1 MGNQPTPT
9 RTAIAALR
17 APQGYSPPTLGM
29 PPEQNAE
36 VDEEAGRPIN
46 EAGEDHHQ
54 VMRNPDGSMVMLLSP
69 NNPYHKAQL
78 EHEGA
83 AAPPQDS
90 GSESPPAVNQ
100 RLILEQFH
108 GPLQLERM
116 ARVVRLLALFDM
128 AFSLMHAMAD
138 LWPAAVAASVMS
150 YSGYLGARLFRR
162 DLTRVYLVYLT
173 LFALSR
179 VAFALQYLVVPLPAT
194 APASLP
200 VYLSLTAMV
209 QLVIAHFVWRFYTL
223 LPNTIEQ
230 ARFVHYVAEQHAMIM
245 HQQRHP

>member
-1 MGNQPTPT
+1 
-9 RTAIAALR
+9 
-17 APQGYSPPTLGM
+17 M
-29 PPEQNAE
+29 PPPQNEE
-36 VDEEAGRPIN
+36 VDEEAGV
-46 EAGEDHHQ
+46 AGEEDHQ
-54 VMRNPDGSMVMLLSP
+54 QMVMRNPDGSMVMLLSP

-78 EHEGA
+78 EHDGS
-83 AAPPQDS
+83 APPQDS
-90 GSESPPAVNQ
+90 GTESPPVINPA
-100 RLILEQFH
+100 ILEQFH

-128 AFSLMHAMAD
+128 AFSLMHAVVD
-138 LWPAAVAASVMS
+138 LWPAFVATSVMS

-173 LFALSR
+173 IFALSR
-179 VAFALQYLVVPLPAT
+179 VALAAQYLLVPLPAT
-194 APASLP
+194 APPSLP

-245 HQQRHP
+245 DQQRHP